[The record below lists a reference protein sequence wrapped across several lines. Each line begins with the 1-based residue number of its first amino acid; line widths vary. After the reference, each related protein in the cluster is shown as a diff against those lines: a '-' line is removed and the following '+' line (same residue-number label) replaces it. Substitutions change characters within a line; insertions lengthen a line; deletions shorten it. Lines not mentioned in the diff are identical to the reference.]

1 MNLTVNLY
9 ICVLL
14 AFITV
19 GVGIAVLLTIIRV
32 MRNFGY
38 NITDTKELKKED
50 LKEIITDS
58 EDKCFEEQKTGNTE
72 ISEDSSI
79 FELMRLGL
87 PEREFENIVERLNSS
102 EN

>member
-14 AFITV
+14 AFITA
-19 GVGIAVLLTIIRV
+19 GVDIAALLTIIRV
-32 MRNFGY
+32 MRNSGY
-38 NITDTKELKKED
+38 DITDTKELKKED

-58 EDKCFEEQKTGNTE
+58 EDKCFEELKAENTE

-87 PEREFENIVERLNSS
+87 PEREFENILERLNSS

>member
-32 MRNFGY
+32 MRNFSY
-38 NITDTKELKKED
+38 DITDTKELKKEN

-58 EDKCFEEQKTGNTE
+58 EDKCLEEQKTGNTE

-79 FELMRLGL
+79 FELMKLGL

>member
-14 AFITV
+14 AFITA
-19 GVGIAVLLTIIRV
+19 GVGIASLLTIIRV

-38 NITDTKELKKED
+38 NITDTKELKKEN

-87 PEREFENIVERLNSS
+87 PEREFENILERLNGS

>member
-14 AFITV
+14 AFITA
-19 GVGIAVLLTIIRV
+19 GVGIASLLTIIRV

-38 NITDTKELKKED
+38 DITDTKELKKKD

-58 EDKCFEEQKTGNTE
+58 EEKYFEEQKTENTE
-72 ISEDSSI
+72 ISEDYSI
-79 FELMRLGL
+79 FELMKLGL
-87 PEREFENIVERLNSS
+87 PEREFENILERLNSS

>member
-14 AFITV
+14 AFITA
-19 GVGIAVLLTIIRV
+19 GVGIAALLTIIRV
-32 MRNFGY
+32 MRNSGY
-38 NITDTKELKKED
+38 DITDTKELKKED

-58 EDKCFEEQKTGNTE
+58 EDKCFEKQKAENTE

-87 PEREFENIVERLNSS
+87 PEREFENILERLNSS

>member
-14 AFITV
+14 AFITA
-19 GVGIAVLLTIIRV
+19 GVGIAALLTIIRV
-32 MRNFGY
+32 MRNSGY
-38 NITDTKELKKED
+38 DITDTKELKKED
-50 LKEIITDS
+50 LKEIITEN
-58 EDKCFEEQKTGNTE
+58 EDKCFEEQKAENTE

-79 FELMRLGL
+79 FELMKLGL

>member
-38 NITDTKELKKED
+38 DITDTKELKKEN

-58 EDKCFEEQKTGNTE
+58 EDKCLEEQKTGNTE

-79 FELMRLGL
+79 FELMKLGL

>member
-38 NITDTKELKKED
+38 DITDTKELKKED

-58 EDKCFEEQKTGNTE
+58 EEKYFEEQKTENTE

-79 FELMRLGL
+79 FELMKLGL

>member
-9 ICVLL
+9 ICVLI
-14 AFITV
+14 AFITA
-19 GVGIAVLLTIIRV
+19 GVGIAALLTIIHV
-32 MRNFGY
+32 MRNSNY
-38 NITDTKELKKED
+38 DIDTKELKKES

-72 ISEDSSI
+72 ISEESSI
-79 FELMRLGL
+79 FELMRFGL
-87 PEREFENIVERLNSS
+87 PEKEFENILERLNSS

>member
-14 AFITV
+14 AFITA
-19 GVGIAVLLTIIRV
+19 GVGIAALLTIIRV
-32 MRNFGY
+32 MRNSGY
-38 NITDTKELKKED
+38 DITDTKELKKED
-50 LKEIITDS
+50 LKEIITEN

-72 ISEDSSI
+72 ILEDSSI

-87 PEREFENIVERLNSS
+87 PEREFENILERLNNS

>member
-9 ICVLL
+9 ICVLI
-14 AFITV
+14 AFITA

-32 MRNFGY
+32 MRSFGY
-38 NITDTKELKKED
+38 DITDTKELKKED

-58 EDKCFEEQKTGNTE
+58 EEKYFEEQKTENTE

-87 PEREFENIVERLNSS
+87 PEREFENILERLNSS

>member
-9 ICVLL
+9 ICVLI
-14 AFITV
+14 AFITA

-32 MRNFGY
+32 MRNYGY
-38 NITDTKELKKED
+38 DITDTKELKKED
-50 LKEIITDS
+50 LKEIITEN
-58 EDKCFEEQKTGNTE
+58 EDKCFEEQKTENTE

-87 PEREFENIVERLNSS
+87 PEREFENILERLNSS